1 MIADFLPSRSQFVS
15 CQTVAAGAAS
25 RSWSLHKRQFHGCFL
40 FVFSLSSHSLPFYS
54 LTTVIYCSMHA
65 RNKTNY
71 SLNPTDVHLSRIT
84 ANGRRPGSERNR
96 STMTLLLL
104 LLPAALIERSAS
116 LSVGER
122 GKRERRTS
130 RNTPTTPTRRSY
142 SLRCLAATTAV
153 SPSMSRLCKIFI
165 ARHAEQLSVPIGHV
179 LPSLPPSHARQLAG
193 EDTRRRAQSRRL
205 PCAPS

>member
-1 MIADFLPSRSQFVS
+1 MAVS
-15 CQTVAAGAAS
+15 
-25 RSWSLHKRQFHGCFL
+25 L
-40 FVFSLSSHSLPFYS
+40 FVRCLSTYSLPFYS

-65 RNKTNY
+65 HNKTNH
-71 SLNPTDVHLSRIT
+71 SLNPHWCAFVTYNCRWPTSR
-84 ANGRRPGSERNR
+84 ERAKR
-96 STMTLLLL
+96 IDDDAAS
-104 LLPAALIERSAS
+104 AALTCGVNWAIGQRVCGRERQEA
-116 LSVGER
+116 R

-165 ARHAEQLSVPIGHV
+165 ARHAEQLSVPIGHA
-179 LPSLPPSHARQLAG
+179 LPSLPPPHARQLAR